1 MYVAGQQIRYQERC
15 DVMLTVVLAQV
26 VLHGSMK
33 QTRRRRSVLHR
44 LYGRAISSEMAGVP
58 GLTAVSDT
66 IAAPF
71 CQNRVYTTGHGSIS
85 LFATGNVIRA
95 AKGHPATAV
104 AAMARFARWLHAITD
119 GAAPPWFSA
128 VSTPNAVATGM
139 FSGPCSTQLQESWA
153 ATSTSKFPGVA
164 VTLATAPGV
173 TPEVFRKGA
182 QAKFIVPGFK
192 SPQQLSTAVAELCDL
207 QGPEPTAPQSP

>member
-1 MYVAGQQIRYQERC
+1 V
-15 DVMLTVVLAQV
+15 LTRRARVQV

-33 QTRRRRSVLHR
+33 QTRRRSILHR
-44 LYGRAISSEMAGVP
+44 LYGRTMTSSLPPLP
-58 GLTAVSDT
+58 GLTAMSDT

-71 CQNRVYTTGHGSIS
+71 CQNRVYTTDHGSIS

-104 AAMARFARWLHAITD
+104 AAMARFSRWLHAVTD

-139 FSGPCSTQLQESWA
+139 FSGPCSAALQKSWA

-192 SPQQLSTAVAELCDL
+192 GPEELSTAVTELCAL
-207 QGPEPTAPQSP
+207 QGP